1 MPDTVRGEAAWRQ
14 CESILNLAVS
24 QAEQYAGEMRL
35 VRSGEE
41 IDRALTAGC
50 CAAVLAVEGG
60 SALAGRLEHIQTLAQ
75 RGVKI
80 LTLTWNGENELGY
93 GLRLR
98 RILRAEALRTGSSA
112 GTETMGNCTGCI
124 SSQRTGDS
132 GMWRS

>member
-1 MPDTVRGEAAWRQ
+1 M
-14 CESILNLAVS
+14 NLAVS

-93 GLRLR
+93 GSGCG
-98 RILRAEALRTGSSA
+98 ESS
-112 GTETMGNCTGCI
+112 GLKPCLLYTSRCV
-124 SSQRTGDS
+124 
-132 GMWRS
+132 